1 MGSARAGRKTVISI
15 EIKNSEDFMMSL
27 NNALEEKGIKDGAI
41 VSLIGAFDNCVI
53 SNMDK
58 SDALKDHLE
67 VYDIP
72 LEVSGCGYIQDG
84 MPHIH
89 VVASSNN
96 GETYAGHLHSAVIS
110 NWYVKLFIVEQ

>member
-1 MGSARAGRKTVISI
+1 
-15 EIKNSEDFMMSL
+15 
-27 NNALEEKGIKDGAI
+27 
-41 VSLIGAFDNCVI
+41 
-53 SNMDK
+53 
-58 SDALKDHLE
+58 
-67 VYDIP
+67 
-72 LEVSGCGYIQDG
+72 